1 MYKPSSYYI
10 ATVITS
16 MLSFLWYPLI
26 VSLVGFWMFDIDN
39 NGIGGFAYWTLT
51 LLLTATCGFSFGMM
65 LGTIFS
71 NQNTA
76 ISANL
81 LFAMIFSFGGGMYAN
96 TGEEANPLIK
106 AISYVSPIR
115 YGSELLFQLI
125 IKEKPGKELI
135 LDYFGYTWGTTT
147 CFMAL
152 LGFTICSLLA
162 GWGILTF
169 KYRNV

>member
-1 MYKPSSYYI
+1 MYKESSYYI
-10 ATVITS
+10 ATIISS
-16 MLSFLWYPLI
+16 MISFLCYPFI
-26 VSLVGFWMFDIDN
+26 VSLCSFWMFGIDN
-39 NGIGGFAYWTLT
+39 SGFSAFCYWTLT

-65 LGTIFS
+65 LGTIFT

-81 LFAMIFSFGGGMYAN
+81 LFAMLFSFGGGMYAN
-96 TGEEANPLIK
+96 TGDGANPLIR

-125 IKEKPGKELI
+125 VKNKPGNEFVLE
-135 LDYFGYTWGTTT
+135 YFGYTWGTTT

-152 LGFTICSLLA
+152 LGFTILSFIT
-162 GWGILTF
+162 GWGILIF